1 MTPQEVGERGDLLI
15 GEHLQVINLSL
26 LVEPVLQKEV
36 DALFHLLFS
45 LWTEVLGG
53 KCWPNIA
60 EASNQEVGPAH
71 AISRLIGEK
80 SC

>member
-36 DALFHLLFS
+36 VLCSTYCSLFGQRFL
-45 LWTEVLGG
+45 
-53 KCWPNIA
+53 A
-60 EASNQEVGPAH
+60 ENAG
-71 AISRLIGEK
+71 RR
-80 SC
+80 